1 MPLIVPAM
9 AMLAC
14 VSAQDA
20 AIPSIID
27 VYEEFSRDLPPLEF
41 TVESDRVVDS
51 LEDPRVKL
59 RCVEGRFVS
68 QMVFGRPLTH
78 RLTMLIPTDAELL
91 ADPQRRGKVVIVGS
105 IREFFNESFLCNYGY
120 PIATRLRYPV
130 MIFPNPGETPDR
142 PDREWSITEL
152 WAEGVPRVPENHYFF
167 RMAIPYLRAMDVFA
181 DTLGVPRDE
190 VRAIIGGHSKRA
202 PSAYAAAAIRP
213 DNVAGVVFMGM
224 EGRWNPK
231 PGSWGEFVSAV
242 TLQHA
247 VKAKTIYLGATN
259 EDGYTMFNVTRNQAL
274 LDEPWTV
281 SMVPNYRHAAESPQ
295 QFLIWQMW
303 VSHVFDG
310 RPVARI
316 SDVSHE
322 ETEKGIRFR
331 ARIDDPNRM
340 IQVRAWYAY
349 CDDVPLW
356 RDIVWYPVLM
366 LPSRDDAQLYEGYE
380 QGKTPDAWFVEVED
394 IAQGVHGYVTSCPQ
408 NITGLDAQERTSRGS
423 RSRLWT
429 PDKAGAAQG
438 PAG

>member
-1 MPLIVPAM
+1 
-9 AMLAC
+9 
-14 VSAQDA
+14 
-20 AIPSIID
+20 
-27 VYEEFSRDLPPLEF
+27 
-41 TVESDRVVDS
+41 
-51 LEDPRVKL
+51 
-59 RCVEGRFVS
+59 
-68 QMVFGRPLTH
+68 
-78 RLTMLIPTDAELL
+78 
-91 ADPQRRGKVVIVGS
+91 
-105 IREFFNESFLCNYGY
+105 
-120 PIATRLRYPV
+120 
-130 MIFPNPGETPDR
+130 
-142 PDREWSITEL
+142 
-152 WAEGVPRVPENHYFF
+152 
-167 RMAIPYLRAMDVFA
+167 
-181 DTLGVPRDE
+181 
-190 VRAIIGGHSKRA
+190 
-202 PSAYAAAAIRP
+202 
-213 DNVAGVVFMGM
+213 
-224 EGRWNPK
+224 
-231 PGSWGEFVSAV
+231 
-242 TLQHA
+242 
-247 VKAKTIYLGATN
+247 
-259 EDGYTMFNVTRNQAL
+259 
-274 LDEPWTV
+274 
-281 SMVPNYRHAAESPQ
+281 MVPNYRHAAESPQ